1 MFFCFK
7 FLARRWNWFANAKR
21 WLLLIFW
28 NTDWRNCNNLK
39 KFLHTIFTLSE
50 LVLSFVEMKANENV
64 LHRAA
69 RRFLALD
76 CDERDTQRRYALFF
90 CFKFEV
96 LLTRL
101 SSWASLYW
109 ALSKW
114 RLMEIVFAQRF
125 TEISWSGLWWESWKR
140 EKGFF

>member
-7 FLARRWNWFANAKR
+7 FLARRWNWFAKAKC

-64 LHRAA
+64 LHRDS
-69 RRFLALD
+69 RRFLEVD
-76 CDERDTQRRYALFF
+76 CDEREIHRDATLYFF
-90 CFKFEV
+90 VSSLKFYSHDCHPE
-96 LLTRL
+96 R
-101 SSWASLYW
+101 SR
-109 ALSKW
+109 
-114 RLMEIVFAQRF
+114 RLMKMFYTELHGDFLKWIVMR
-125 TEISWSGLWWESWKR
+125 EL
-140 EKGFF
+140 EKGKGIFLMEMI

>member
-1 MFFCFK
+1 MDCDERDTQRRYALFFCFK
-7 FLARRWNWFANAKR
+7 FQV
-21 WLLLIFW
+21 FW
-28 NTDWRNCNNLK
+28 NTDWRNWSNLK
-39 KFLHTIFTLSE
+39 NTFYSIVTLSE

-90 CFKFEV
+90 CFKFYSHDCHPE
-96 LLTRL
+96 R
-101 SSWASLYW
+101 SR
-109 ALSKW
+109 

-125 TEISWSGLWWESWKR
+125 TEIS
-140 EKGFF
+140 